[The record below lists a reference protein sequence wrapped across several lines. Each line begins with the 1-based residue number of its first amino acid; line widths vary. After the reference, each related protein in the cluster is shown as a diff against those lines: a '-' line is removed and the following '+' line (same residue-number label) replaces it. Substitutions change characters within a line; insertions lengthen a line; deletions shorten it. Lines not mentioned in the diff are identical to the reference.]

1 VKEFYENLK
10 KKRQKQNLTL
20 EAIHERSRLPMA
32 YLRAIEK
39 GEIHKLPKAYEK
51 MYLRRYARE
60 IGLNPDEVIRDFEL
74 LRGNLTPP
82 ESNAAKQ
89 QSEGK
94 KAPVVEPISSAV
106 KETIEEVDLDRVN
119 NYFWPILIA
128 MIFVISGF
136 FVYRY
141 YFAESVTQPP
151 QVREVSIDEL
161 LDKANPDT
169 VENAADEAAE
179 LSTGESS
186 GQMPGQNNINLA
198 LQSLDR
204 VWVRAVCDRIDTTE
218 FILETGFS
226 KSLTAKDSVELVIGR
241 ADALSINLNGETLA
255 PLGEANQVAR
265 VLLTANGIVRKRL
278 TRVSK
283 QNE

>member
-20 EAIHERSRLPMA
+20 EVIHERSRLPLE
-32 YLRAIEK
+32 YLQAIEK
-39 GEIHKLPKAYEK
+39 GEMHKLPKAYEK

-60 IGLNPDEVIRDFEL
+60 IGLNPDEVVRDFEL

-82 ESNAAKQ
+82 QSNAVKQ

-94 KAPVVEPISSAV
+94 KAQVVEPISSTV

-119 NYFWPILIA
+119 RYFWPILIA
-128 MIFVISGF
+128 MIFVISVF
-136 FVYRY
+136 FAYRS
-141 YFAESVTQPP
+141 YFAESTDSTPK
-151 QVREVSIDEL
+151 VREVSIDEL
-161 LDKANPDT
+161 LNKVNPER
-169 VENAADEAAE
+169 VEKEVDSTTDLNADRATAQ
-179 LSTGESS
+179 SPV
-186 GQMPGQNNINLA
+186 PGDVNLA
-198 LQSLDR
+198 LQSLER
-204 VWVRAVCDRIDTTE
+204 VWVRAICDRVDTTE
-218 FILETGFS
+218 FILENGLS
-226 KSLTAKDSVELVIGR
+226 KSLAAKDTIELVVGR
-241 ADALSINLNGETLA
+241 ADALSINLNGKTLA

-265 VLLTANGIVRKRL
+265 VLLTADGILRKRL